1 MARTSNTPFS
11 DCNFAITARHWRG
24 TPRLRELCLTLV
36 RDFHVSSWTETNL
49 GIVAAEI
56 LAEQFNNDTKTFDTL
71 ESLVAQ
77 GNISSA
83 LVIALGAGWPDSQP
97 RKQLIGQG
105 EMPKLLLPAG
115 FHLLAA
121 SAPPDKF
128 VTEVGTKMA
137 KLRGDIW
144 EFLPSCSRAVAARFA
159 RDQQVRELA
168 FSSLETQPTSFEK
181 MNFPS
186 FLLGTYDQPEE
197 RLRAWIRSEIKRQ
210 SEGDHL
216 AEVALDLSTG
226 TVRSVGHV
234 LMEHLMA

>member
-1 MARTSNTPFS
+1 
-11 DCNFAITARHWRG
+11 
-24 TPRLRELCLTLV
+24 
-36 RDFHVSSWTETNL
+36 
-49 GIVAAEI
+49 
-56 LAEQFNNDTKTFDTL
+56 
-71 ESLVAQ
+71 
-77 GNISSA
+77 
-83 LVIALGAGWPDSQP
+83 
-97 RKQLIGQG
+97 
-105 EMPKLLLPAG
+105 MPKLLLPAG

-137 KLRGDIW
+137 KLRDDRWGL
-144 EFLPSCSRAVAARFA
+144 LPSCSRAVASCFA

-168 FSSLETQPTSFEK
+168 FSRLQTQPTSFEK

-186 FLLGTYDQPEE
+186 FLLGTYDQPE

-216 AEVALDLSTG
+216 AEVALDISTG